1 MGKLGALVLASF
13 LLVATLVKVSE
24 SRVARKDLG
33 LDLGGIGIGAGIGIG
48 LGGGGSGSGAGAGK
62 WIWVWTWRWW
72 RSQIK

>member
-48 LGGGGSGSGAGAGK
+48 LGGGGSGSGAGAGGGDRK
-62 WIWVWTWRWW
+62 
-72 RSQIK
+72 

>member
-48 LGGGGSGSGAGAGK
+48 LGGK